1 MLLTDSKGYY
11 STMGT
16 TYRAI
21 LAALI
26 FGSALLAGPQSFAR
40 PAAIQLAQAA
50 GMSPDE
56 AAARVRQQTG
66 GRVLN
71 VQSRSQD
78 GTTVYMVKV
87 LLPDGR
93 VRVVTISSR

>member
-1 MLLTDSKGYY
+1 MATIN
-11 STMGT
+11 
-16 TYRAI
+16 RFI

-26 FGSALLAGPQSFAR
+26 FCSAYLAGPQVHAR
-40 PAAIQLAQAA
+40 PVEPLRLAQAG

-71 VQSRSQD
+71 VQSGSQN